1 MSPDTDT
8 TATPAPALPTEA
20 EILATLHAHAVWE
33 ESHQGLDPAVGAAWS
48 AFHVAAEAAGG
59 KYRGSG
65 AYAFPQEEGEWIM
78 WNGEWSFH
86 PER

>member
-1 MSPDTDT
+1 MSDTDT
-8 TATPAPALPTEA
+8 TATPALALPPGTEV
-20 EILATLHAHAVWE
+20 LAGLYDRAVWE
-33 ESHQGLDPAVGAAWS
+33 ERHWGLDPTVGAAWS